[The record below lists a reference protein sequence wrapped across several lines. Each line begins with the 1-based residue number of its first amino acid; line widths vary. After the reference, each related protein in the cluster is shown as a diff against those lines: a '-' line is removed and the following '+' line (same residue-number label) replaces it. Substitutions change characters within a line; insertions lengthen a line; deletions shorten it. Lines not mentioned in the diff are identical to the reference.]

1 MKKTLLTLSALSL
14 SLMLSGCTSASDMTT
29 ATQQPSSTASTTVS
43 PNVTT
48 VLPGTGSGIDGGTMD
63 NGGTGTMDNSGTGSM
78 DGSGGG
84 NGENGTDGGQPSST
98 VIPESTGV
106 TSMDKAKR
114 VIEQIEEE
122 LERLSE
128 VDDAEVVIAGNKA
141 AVGLEFDDQY
151 KTGLDDRLRK
161 IVKERIDGVIAG
173 ISTVAITTDEG
184 VMDAIESLGERL
196 ETMSDMTALQSDLD
210 AIIKKINGMNA

>member
-14 SLMLSGCTSASDMTT
+14 ALMLSGCTSASDMTT
-29 ATQQPSSTASTTVS
+29 ATNQPTSTAGTTTS

-48 VLPGTGSGIDGGTMD
+48 VLPGLTD
-63 NGGTGTMDNSGTGSM
+63 SM
-78 DGSGGG
+78 DGSNGAGGVG
-84 NGENGTDGGQPSST
+84 SENGTDGVTPDST
-98 VIPESTGV
+98 IIPESTGV
-106 TSMDKAKR
+106 TSMDRARR

-128 VDDAEVVIAGNKA
+128 VDDAQVVIAGNKA

-151 KTGLDDRLRK
+151 RGGIDDRLRG
-161 IVKERIDGVIAG
+161 IVKERVSSVISG
-173 ISTVAITTDEG
+173 ISTIAITADEG

-196 ETMSDMTALQSDLD
+196 ETMSDMNALQSDLD
-210 AIIKKINGMNA
+210 AIIKKINGQNA

>member
-1 MKKTLLTLSALSL
+1 MKKILLSLSALSL
-14 SLMLSGCTSASDMTT
+14 TMMLSACTSASDMTT
-29 ATQQPSSTASTTVS
+29 ATQQPTSTAAATQS

-48 VLPGTGSGIDGGTMD
+48 VVPGANNGVDGMD
-63 NGGTGTMDNSGTGSM
+63 
-78 DGSGGG
+78 
-84 NGENGTDGGQPSST
+84 GENGTDGTLPSGT

-151 KTGLDDRLRK
+151 KTGLDDRMRK
-161 IVKERIDGVIAG
+161 IVKERIDSIISG
-173 ISTVAITTDEG
+173 ISTVAITADEG

-196 ETMSDMTALQSDLD
+196 DTMSDMTALQSDLD
-210 AIIKKINGMNA
+210 AIIKKINGTNA

>member
-29 ATQQPSSTASTTVS
+29 ATQQPSSTASTTTS

-48 VLPGTGSGIDGGTMD
+48 VLPGTGSGVDGTMD

-78 DGSGGG
+78 DGSGGSG
-84 NGENGTDGGQPSST
+84 ANGTGGGQPSST

-151 KTGLDDRLRK
+151 KAGLDDRLRK
-161 IVKERIDGVIAG
+161 IVKERIDGVISG
-173 ISTVAITTDEG
+173 ISTVAITADEG